1 MEWRFDISP
10 VPASRP
16 RVSKWGAYYTGTY
29 KEFREKAAEK
39 VWDVLGTNLE
49 PLTGPLAVS
58 LELYVKRPKSTE
70 KEHPKPDVDN
80 YAKAVFDILNK
91 KLWVDDSQIV
101 SMYVTKQWAPKDSEG
116 YFILS
121 ISTK

>member
-16 RVSKWGAYYTGTY
+16 RVSKWGAYYTGAY

-39 VWDVLGTNLE
+39 VWDVLGTDLE
-49 PLTGPLAVS
+49 PLTTFLAVS

-70 KEHPKPDVDN
+70 KEYPKPDVDN

-121 ISTK
+121 VNEK